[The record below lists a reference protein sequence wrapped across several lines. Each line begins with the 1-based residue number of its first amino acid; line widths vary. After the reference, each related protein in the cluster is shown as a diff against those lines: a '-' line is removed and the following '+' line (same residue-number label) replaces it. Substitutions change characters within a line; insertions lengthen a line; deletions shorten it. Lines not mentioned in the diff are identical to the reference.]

1 MVIAKKEMPKLVEA
15 YPKIKELGAEVYAVY
30 TEEEWDKWK
39 DWLDEKH
46 YNWINVGNV
55 KRKQSFQALYNVDQ
69 TRSFSFWIRI
79 KKIIGKHLK
88 AEQLHDFLK
97 TTGEFNDL

>member
-1 MVIAKKEMPKLVEA
+1 MPKLVEA

-55 KRKQSFQALYNVDQ
+55 KRESNFQALYNVDQ
-69 TRSFSFWIRI
+69 TPLLFILDKN

-88 AEQLHDFLK
+88 AEQLYDFLK
-97 TTGEFNDL
+97 NYQEFNDL

>member
-1 MVIAKKEMPKLVEA
+1 MLQDSAGIDIPLYSIDSKYTVVVLGCRLWSLQKEMPKLVET

-46 YNWINVGNV
+46 YNWINV
-55 KRKQSFQALYNVDQ
+55 
-69 TRSFSFWIRI
+69 
-79 KKIIGKHLK
+79 
-88 AEQLHDFLK
+88 EM
-97 TTGEFNDL
+97 